1 MNKKSSPKMPNL
13 ELAENAFGTLRKN
26 SLTPPGVTRPP
37 YSGAENM
44 AHLLMK
50 DISDD
55 LKLDISVDYAGN
67 QYMTLPG
74 RNRDLPAV
82 FIGSH
87 MDTVPHGGN
96 YDGAAGV
103 IMGLSALEQLRRD
116 NWQPSQDI
124 TVMAIRAEEAL
135 WFAAPYI
142 GSRMA
147 FGRLSKKDFDN
158 LRRFDTGDNLGSYI
172 EKLGFDIAAL
182 RSGKEW
188 LSSDRIRCF
197 VEPHIEQGPALVGA
211 NVPVGIVTGIRGNIR
226 YRNCSVLGNYGHA
239 GAVPR
244 QHRSDA
250 LFAAV
255 EFANVLE
262 NYWDKYE
269 AAGVDF
275 VCTMG
280 EFFTDPDHHGMTKI
294 AGEVRFTMDI
304 RSLNFDTLISTDKAL
319 REEASRISSERN
331 VNINLGEFHKA
342 KPAIMDEELRQM
354 LHQCADDLGIQ
365 VMPISSGAGHDCA
378 TFAHEGVPCAMIFIR
393 NENGSHNPNESME
406 MPDFGE
412 ALRVLVYFIKS
423 LDK

>member
-1 MNKKSSPKMPNL
+1 
-13 ELAENAFGTLRKN
+13 
-26 SLTPPGVTRPP
+26 
-37 YSGAENM
+37 M

-74 RNRDLPAV
+74 RNEVGV

-87 MDTVPHGGN
+87 MDTVPHGSN

-188 LSSDRIRCF
+188 LSSDRIRCLLS
-197 VEPHIEQGPALVGA
+197 HTS
-211 NVPVGIVTGIRGNIR
+211 NRGLLW
-226 YRNCSVLGNYGHA
+226 LG
-239 GAVPR
+239 
-244 QHRSDA
+244 
-250 LFAAV
+250 
-255 EFANVLE
+255 
-262 NYWDKYE
+262 
-269 AAGVDF
+269 
-275 VCTMG
+275 
-280 EFFTDPDHHGMTKI
+280 
-294 AGEVRFTMDI
+294 
-304 RSLNFDTLISTDKAL
+304 
-319 REEASRISSERN
+319 
-331 VNINLGEFHKA
+331 
-342 KPAIMDEELRQM
+342 QM
-354 LHQCADDLGIQ
+354 CLSA
-365 VMPISSGAGHDCA
+365 
-378 TFAHEGVPCAMIFIR
+378 
-393 NENGSHNPNESME
+393 
-406 MPDFGE
+406 
-412 ALRVLVYFIKS
+412 
-423 LDK
+423 